1 MANQVF
7 VNEGTFGVLDHG
19 EIPVETANFS
29 NGLVAPMAAGALI
42 LTGVNTGYVNVETSV
57 VDRRP
62 DVDTDGWEEVMEIS
76 VNAPAG
82 DLKVESLERGP
93 DTNSQQFLSPMGSAW
108 YRLRVHTRGRELMR
122 DKVSLEPVEDYLLI
136 VWPAPPT
143 NATVLRSGA

>member
-7 VNEGTFGVLDHG
+7 VNEGIFGVLDHG
-19 EIPVETANFS
+19 EIPVDTANFS
-29 NGLVAPMAAGALI
+29 NGLAAPMAAGALI
-42 LTGVNTGYVNVETSV
+42 LTGINTGYVNVETRV
-57 VDRRP
+57 VDRFP

-93 DTNSQQFLSPMGSAW
+93 DSNSHSLSPMGSAW
-108 YRLRVHTRGRELMR
+108 YRLRVHARGREVMR

-143 NATVLRSGA
+143 DATVLRSGA

>member
-7 VNEGTFGVLDHG
+7 VNEGIFGVLDHG

-42 LTGVNTGYVNVETSV
+42 MTGINTGYVNVEASV
-57 VDRRP
+57 VDRCP

-76 VNAPAG
+76 VNAPSG

-93 DTNSQQFLSPMGSAW
+93 DTNAQQFLNPMGSAW
-108 YRLRVHTRGRELMR
+108 YRLRVHTRGREVMR
-122 DKVSLEPVEDYLLI
+122 DKVSLEPIEDYLLI

-143 NATVLRSGA
+143 NATVLRSGV